1 MAWVMHLGG
10 YSQACEHPQTT
21 RKKEK
26 TYLLQKMCPHI
37 VVVRSSQDSLKH
49 NLQCK
54 DCVLESQLEDR
65 DFKWVVVGGGDLTGC
80 GGNWVGILLT
90 KPTNGAKIRSGSCG
104 QETPAINYSLLS
116 LTPQVASASALS
128 SNNFSSKMLSE
139 NWNGI
144 FCSWGDG
151 VKFVGLEFVVA

>member
-1 MAWVMHLGG
+1 MAWVMH
-10 YSQACEHPQTT
+10 
-21 RKKEK
+21 
-26 TYLLQKMCPHI
+26 LLQKMCPHI

-65 DFKWVVVGGGDLTGC
+65 DFKWVVVGGADLTGC

-90 KPTNGAKIRSGSCG
+90 KPTNGV
-104 QETPAINYSLLS
+104 LS

-128 SNNFSSKMLSE
+128 SNNFSWKMLSE